1 MIAIYL
7 WANALLY
14 AVFSLLC
21 SLRLTATSQSM
32 GFLALD
38 RGGRSEF
45 LTVYGGMELGLAL
58 MFAWLAWRPELHRT
72 GLAIALLIY
81 APMVIFRLIGW
92 IRLWPVQHTTLGTG
106 LLEIALLLIALILWF
121 AFRRAAT

>member
-14 AVFSLLC
+14 AMFAALC
-21 SLRLTATSQSM
+21 SLKLTATSQSM
-32 GFLALD
+32 GFLSLD

-58 MFAWLAWRPELHRT
+58 MFAWMAWRPALNRT

-81 APMVIFRLIGW
+81 APIVAFRLIGW
-92 IRLWPVQHTTLGTG
+92 IRLWPVQRTTLATG
-106 LLEIALLLIALILWF
+106 LLEIALLVIGLILWF
-121 AFRRAAT
+121 MLRPAPV

>member
-14 AVFSLLC
+14 AVFAALC
-21 SLRLTATSQSM
+21 TLKASATSQSM
-32 GFLALD
+32 GYLSLD

-58 MFAWLAWRPELHRT
+58 VFAWMAWRPVLNRT

-81 APMVIFRLIGW
+81 VPIVAFRLIGW
-92 IRLWPVQHTTLGTG
+92 VRLWPVQRTTLGTG
-106 LLEIALLLIALILWF
+106 LLEMALLVIGLGLWF
-121 AFRRAAT
+121 STRNSVG